1 MDELLSKIVRFAKQD
16 FVLSM
21 PDHSQKLREL
31 RTEVHESFSK
41 PWTIGQMAS
50 KMGLSA
56 SRFASLYKQEFSTSP
71 TEDLIR
77 TRIDQAKKMLSTTK
91 VSVKQV
97 SLACG
102 FESVHYFHRAF
113 KRRNNITPKHY
124 QNHQLSMKGSIP
136 ASEKTFS

>member
-1 MDELLSKIVRFAKQD
+1 
-16 FVLSM
+16 M

-77 TRIDQAKKMLSTTK
+77 TELI
-91 VSVKQV
+91 KQ
-97 SLACG
+97 
-102 FESVHYFHRAF
+102 
-113 KRRNNITPKHY
+113 RRCFRLQK
-124 QNHQLSMKGSIP
+124 
-136 ASEKTFS
+136 